1 MMSFSG
7 TKKKKKILKI
17 KNFKVF
23 VFSHRHIEDV
33 MTVKSPSA
41 FRIYGSLNTFRT
53 TYCNRIIPSLPDRVT
68 IK

>member
-7 TKKKKKILKI
+7 TKKKKKYYKSKI
-17 KNFKVF
+17 SRFLYF
-23 VFSHRHIEDV
+23 HIHIEDV